1 MPITLKD
8 HFHVKGMETTF
19 AYVGWVGTFEGERGT
34 GKERVFQSELIEELV
49 TLGAVVIGKVCT
61 STMYQILR

>member
-1 MPITLKD
+1 
-8 HFHVKGMETTF
+8 METTF